1 MIFKRDL
8 FSKIGKYLQSDEII
22 LITGAR
28 QAGKTTL
35 LHQLEEKIKSDNN
48 ICHFLNLENP
58 EYLSFLNKSP
68 DNLMEILSLDLN
80 QKSFVLI
87 DEIQYLDNPTN
98 FLKYIYDEYKGKI
111 KIIASGSSAFYLD
124 KKFKDSLV
132 GRKIIFTLLTLSFK
146 EFLRFKNEEELSKRD
161 FNNVSLSERK
171 KILSYYQEYFLYGGY
186 PKVVLSPLSEKE
198 RVLNDI
204 AFSYIKK
211 DVFDSGLKKEDIFYK
226 LLRILASQVGN
237 LVNTQELASVL
248 GVSRTVVENYLY
260 VMQKS
265 FHVRLIRPFYGNI
278 RKEITKMPKV
288 YFLDLGLRNFLL
300 KNFKTFNEREDKGS
314 LLENILFREL
324 LKNHDF
330 DEIRF
335 WRTNQGKEVDFVIN
349 EEQAFEVK
357 ANLIGFKK
365 NKHKFF
371 LENYPGIKFSLVS
384 LNYPEKQVNGIPVIE
399 TWKI

>member
-87 DEIQYLDNPTN
+87 DEIQYLDNPTS

-211 DVFDSGLKKEDIFYK
+211 DVFDSGLKKEDVFYK